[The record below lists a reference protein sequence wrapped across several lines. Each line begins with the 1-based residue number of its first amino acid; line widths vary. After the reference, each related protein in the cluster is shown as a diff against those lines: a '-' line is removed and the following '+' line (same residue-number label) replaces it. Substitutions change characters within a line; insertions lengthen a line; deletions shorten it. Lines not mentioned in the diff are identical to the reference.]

1 MTTET
6 LHATPVSTT
15 SASEIRSVRLGE
27 PFAWLRAGWRDFAAA
42 PGVSLLYGAIFA
54 LACLG
59 LVALTRQLPW
69 FTIAFLTGLLA
80 MGPFLAAGLY
90 TAARQL
96 AAGEPVSVRAGL
108 GLLRSRSTNL
118 ALFAVFLAL
127 IMAAWVRLSALLFA
141 VKFGTFSPSIEGYLG
156 VLGGSGGDPIV
167 WAYFVSIGL
176 ALAGVVFVTS
186 AVAIPLILDRDAG
199 PITAMQTSARA
210 VARNWPAMLVWAGL
224 IVVLTTVGIASF
236 FVAMLMIFPVL
247 GYATWH
253 SYRRLVG

>member
-6 LHATPVSTT
+6 LHNTPIPTT
-15 SASEIRSVRLGE
+15 HSWEIRSVPVGE
-27 PFAWLRAGWRDFAAA
+27 PFVWLRAGWRDFAAA

-59 LVALTRQLPW
+59 MVALTLELPW

-108 GLLRSRSTNL
+108 ELLRARSTNL

-141 VKFGTFSPSIEGYLG
+141 VKFGTFAPSIEGYLG

-167 WAYFVSIGL
+167 WSYFVLIAL
-176 ALAGVVFVTS
+176 ALSGVVFVTS

-199 PITAMQTSARA
+199 PVTAMQTSARA
-210 VARNWPAMLVWAGL
+210 AARNWPAMLLWAGL
-224 IVVLTTVGIASF
+224 IGGLTMVGIASF
-236 FVAMLMIFPVL
+236 FVAMLVIFPVL